1 MPVRIRAK
9 LKLRGVVT
17 PQSLNEEI
25 DVINLQIQPNE
36 YIIEGFIS
44 LRNIESDDM
53 VIIREYVAV
62 DGVNSDLS
70 DEITVSGVLHIPMV
84 RIPAMTLPND
94 AKFRVTVTQTSGTT
108 IKSFPYVFI
117 LQALE
122 EI

>member
-1 MPVRIRAK
+1 MPVRIRTK
-9 LKLRGVVT
+9 LKFRGTVT
-17 PQSLNEEI
+17 PQSLNAET
-25 DVINLQIQPNE
+25 DVISLQIQPND

-44 LRNIESDDM
+44 LRNMNSDDM
-53 VIIREYVAV
+53 VIVREYVTV

-94 AKFRVTVTQTSGTT
+94 AKFRVTVTQTTGTT

-117 LQALE
+117 LQAIE

>member
-17 PQSLNEEI
+17 PQSLNAET
-25 DVINLQIQPNE
+25 DVISLQIQPNE

-44 LRNIESDDM
+44 LRNIESDDI
-53 VIIREYVAV
+53 VVIREYITV

-70 DEITVSGVLHIPMV
+70 DEITVSGVLHIPIV
-84 RIPAMTLPND
+84 RIPAMTLSSD